1 MFSFFKHFQSQQ
13 SFLKIPFRSKL
24 QGDFSQKN
32 LLIFSDNLNAMQNLL
47 QNQGKTFKNSIDL
60 VYIDPPF
67 GTNNIFRLGSTMSA
81 SLDSKIAYKD
91 KFNLESY
98 LEFLYYRLLLI
109 KELLSERGSL
119 YLHIDDKV
127 GHYVKILCDEI
138 FGRECFMNDIARI
151 KCNPKNFK
159 RKAYGN
165 IKDRIL
171 FYVKSDKYIW
181 NEIYENV
188 SSTDLSK
195 RFKKQ
200 DKKGFYTTIP
210 LHAPG
215 VTQNGESGKEW
226 NGLKPPQ
233 GRHWRCSLNELNR
246 LENEGLIEW
255 SKNGVPRK
263 KIYAKDSKGKKI
275 QDIWEFKDAQNPLY
289 PTQKNSAML
298 KRIIQMSSR
307 KDSIVM
313 DCFCGSGGFLRE
325 AFCLGRN
332 FIGIDESKE
341 AIKIN
346 QKWINDFNQKDIIK
360 CEYGFLQC
368 IKKDIEE
375 PKTTNS
381 LKNHIINKV
390 EGINRVVYDIT
401 SKPPG
406 TIEWE

>member
-67 GTNNIFRLGSTMSA
+67 ATNNIFRLGSTMSA
-81 SLDSKIAYKD
+81 DLDSKIAYRD
-91 KFNLESY
+91 KFSLEFY
-98 LEFLYYRLLLI
+98 LEFLYYRLILI
-109 KELLSERGSL
+109 KELMSEKGSL

-127 GHYVKILCDEI
+127 GHYIKILCDEI
-138 FGRECFMNDIARI
+138 FGREHFMNDIARI

-171 FYVKSDKYIW
+171 FYVKSDEYIW

-233 GRHWRCSLNELNR
+233 GRHWRCSLNELDR

-298 KRIIQMSSR
+298 KRIIQMSSNEH
-307 KDSIVM
+307 SLVM
-313 DCFCGSGGFLRE
+313 DCFCGGGGFLRE

-346 QKWINDFNQKDIIK
+346 QKWINDFNRKDIIK
-360 CEYGFLQC
+360 CEYDFLQC
-368 IKKDIEE
+368 VQGNAKKF
-375 PKTTNS
+375 
-381 LKNHIINKV
+381 INGCV
-390 EGINRVVYDIT
+390 INEI
-401 SKPPG
+401 
-406 TIEWE
+406 